1 MLIDL
6 KQELKVIEKIPILKK
21 EESSTNETLCNG
33 HSARTQV
40 EIETQT
46 SISSPAKRKLPDPF
60 STLLTST
67 NSPVAHVSTS

>member
-60 STLLTST
+60 ST
-67 NSPVAHVSTS
+67 